1 MTNFV
6 LFSNLSNLSVPEEG
20 CSRNGSRLAVIFP
33 LRFLGQNIG
42 PSTCS
47 DFPTAFFGQN
57 IGPIPNVKKAF
68 LPNFMGENSQ

>member
-1 MTNFV
+1 
-6 LFSNLSNLSVPEEG
+6 
-20 CSRNGSRLAVIFP
+20 VIFP
-33 LRFLGQNIG
+33 LRFFGQSIG